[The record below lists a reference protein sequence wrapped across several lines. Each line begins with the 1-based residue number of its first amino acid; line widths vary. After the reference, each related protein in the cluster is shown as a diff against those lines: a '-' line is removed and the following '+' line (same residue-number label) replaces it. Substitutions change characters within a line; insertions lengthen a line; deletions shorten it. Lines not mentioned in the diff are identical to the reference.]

1 MKTWFMAAVASLL
14 MVGAAEAST
23 ERAES
28 AYPGIEHITT
38 QESVNEVEALLRQA
52 LKSRELT
59 LFTII
64 DHTQNAVDAGH
75 ELPPTL
81 TVIFGNPK
89 VGTPLMQCQGSA
101 ALDLPQKMV
110 IRKDGDV
117 TRIEWN
123 DPAYLA
129 ERHGLQ
135 GCDLPLDKMAEMLQ
149 EVAREAAGKP
159 VEPEEK

>member
-1 MKTWFMAAVASLL
+1 MKTWILALLASLP
-14 MVGAAEAST
+14 MIGSAAASA
-23 ERAES
+23 ERSGETF
-28 AYPGIEHITT
+28 PGIEHIVT
-38 QESVNEVEALLRQA
+38 QESVNEVEAQLREA
-52 LKSRELT
+52 LEARGLT
-59 LFTII
+59 LFTVI
-64 DHTQNAVDAGH
+64 DHAQGAVDAGQ

-110 IRKDGDV
+110 IRKVDDG

-129 ERHGLQ
+129 ERHGLRE
-135 GCDLPLDKMAEMLQ
+135 CDLPLDKIAGVLDEL
-149 EVAREAAGKP
+149 AREAAGDTP
-159 VEPEEK
+159 